1 MKSLTHSFKNNSFE
15 IMTMFCIFDDL
26 VKIIFP
32 TKSVGRTNNLSLS
45 EIATITLIKAKFGIP
60 TLQQLYFLLLT
71 NYRFEFHLPAYK
83 NFVETMN
90 NYSFR
95 LLIVLKVLFSLN
107 KKRSGM
113 IKIVDST
120 PIPVC
125 KNYRIRIHKT
135 MKQIASR
142 SKSSLG
148 WFYGLKLHF
157 LIDLKQNVLSFKF
170 TTGNVDDRVIL
181 DKFLNEIEKSIVLA
195 DAGYLS
201 TILEQKAKETNNFLL
216 TCSRKNMKKV
226 VTPLHILL
234 LNLRIRVENSFS
246 VLKERFG
253 LITSLPRSIKGY
265 FAHYIRVIFA
275 YMFKPL
281 LAYC

>member
-1 MKSLTHSFKNNSFE
+1 MKSLTHSFNNNSFE
-15 IMTMFCIFDDL
+15 IMTIFCIFDDL
-26 VKIIFP
+26 VKQIFP
-32 TKSVGRTNNLSLS
+32 AKSVGRTNSLSLA
-45 EIATITLIKAKFGIP
+45 EIATITLIRAKFGIP
-60 TLQQLYFLLLT
+60 TLQQLYFLLAA
-71 NYRFEFHLPAYK
+71 NYKYEFHLPKYK

-95 LLIVLKVLFSLN
+95 LLIVLKILLGLN
-107 KKRSGM
+107 KKKSGV

-120 PIPVC
+120 PLPVC
-125 KNYRIRIHKT
+125 KNYRINTHRV
-135 MKQIASR
+135 MKQIAAR

-157 LIDLKQNVLSFKF
+157 LIDLNQQVLSLKF

-181 DKFLNEIEKSIVLA
+181 DRFLSEIEKSIIVA
-195 DAGYLS
+195 DAGYISSL
-201 TILEQKAKETNNFLL
+201 LEQKAKETNNFLL
-216 TCSRKNMKKV
+216 TCSRKNMKKIT
-226 VTPLHILL
+226 TPLHIFL
-234 LNLRIRVENSFS
+234 LNLRIRVESSFS

-253 LITSLPRSIKGY
+253 LITSLPRSVNGY